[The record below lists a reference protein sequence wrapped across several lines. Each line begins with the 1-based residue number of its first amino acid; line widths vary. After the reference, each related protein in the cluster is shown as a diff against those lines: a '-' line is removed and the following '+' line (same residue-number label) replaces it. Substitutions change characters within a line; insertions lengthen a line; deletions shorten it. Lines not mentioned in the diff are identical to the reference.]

1 MNRTGKK
8 IVITG
13 AGVASALGNTPEEL
27 FENLAAGKSAVRMMN
42 TWPVPVPAAP
52 LPETPS
58 GMERLSRTERRS
70 MGRVAHLA
78 AIAGLAAFRQRS

>member
-1 MNRTGKK
+1 MNRTGKR

-42 TWPVPVPAAP
+42 
-52 LPETPS
+52 S
-58 GMERLSRTERRS
+58 
-70 MGRVAHLA
+70 
-78 AIAGLAAFRQRS
+78 